1 MPSESNGESN
11 NNLKPQNLKKQI
23 EDYKN
28 AYKARFIRNQYA
40 NNGIIAA
47 SIVLTILIA
56 ITGTSPSFKNP
67 NNPWS
72 APLGVTA
79 SAWLGLISTALL
91 SIQRLYN
98 IQEKIAFYP
107 IQIVTAEELIE
118 DFEAIKSEADLK
130 VVRDGFRK
138 MRANEALNRPIER
151 SNS

>member
-1 MPSESNGESN
+1 MKSMPSESNDSLKPK
-11 NNLKPQNLKKQI
+11 NLKEEIKKHR
-23 EDYKN
+23 N
-28 AYKARFIRNQYA
+28 AYKARFVRNQYA

-67 NNPWS
+67 NNPWF

-91 SIQRLYN
+91 SIQKLYN

-107 IQIVTAEELIE
+107 IQIVTAEELLE

-130 VVRDGFRK
+130 AVRDRFRK
-138 MRANEALNRPIER
+138 MRADEALNRPVER

>member
-1 MPSESNGESN
+1 MSTEDN
-11 NNLKPQNLKKQI
+11 NKFKPEEVKKQI
-23 EDYKN
+23 LNYKN

-91 SIQRLYN
+91 SIQKLYN

-107 IQIVTAEELIE
+107 IQIVTAEELLE
-118 DFEAIKSEADLK
+118 DFEAIKSEADLNA
-130 VVRDGFRK
+130 VRNRFRK
-138 MRANEALNRPIER
+138 MRADEALNRPVER